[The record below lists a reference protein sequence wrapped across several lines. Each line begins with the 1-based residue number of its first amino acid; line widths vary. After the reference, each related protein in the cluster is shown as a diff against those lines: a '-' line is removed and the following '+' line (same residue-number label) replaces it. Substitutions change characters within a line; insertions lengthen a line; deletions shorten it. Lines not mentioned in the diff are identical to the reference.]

1 MIDKQEAEINNL
13 RFNVKKL
20 AEGGEDVDNMKNVKL
35 KYQTDILELKE
46 KTEFFENQ
54 LEQKQAAL
62 KQFLEQN
69 MD

>member
-20 AEGGEDVDNMKNVKL
+20 AEGGEDVDNMKNVKV